1 MNNLIIDGDF
11 STVALWFAAYCFLGW
26 VWESA
31 YRSIKCRKLV
41 NSGFLTGPYVPI
53 YGFGALLYIFLM
65 HFTLNPIILFFVGG
79 LTACIL
85 EYVTSWLLEK
95 IFHARWWD
103 YSDSFMNIN
112 GRICLIGFCAFA
124 AFAVILP
131 YIQLG
136 VGQLINLMTSGWRI
150 ATVIIFATTILYDA
164 YKTSR
169 GLVKFNKTLARY
181 QEEIEKHA
189 APLVDIIRKG
199 KRTFEMHFAKGR
211 EKTRE
216 ILTYQQ
222 RRIMAAFPGF
232 ESIQYPDAFKKIRK
246 LYEDSRYKPQRVK
259 TKKKK

>member
-1 MNNLIIDGDF
+1 MNNLIIDGNF
-11 STVALWFAAYCFLGW
+11 PTVALWFAAYCFLGW
-26 VWESA
+26 VWESV
-31 YRSIKCRKLV
+31 YRSIRSRKLV
-41 NSGFLTGPYVPI
+41 NSGFLTGPYIPI

-65 HFTLNPIILFFVGG
+65 HFTLEPVVLFFVGG
-79 LTACIL
+79 ILACIL
-85 EYVTSWLLEK
+85 EYITSWLLEK

-103 YSDSFMNIN
+103 YSDNFMNIN
-112 GRICLIGFCAFA
+112 GRVCLIGFFAFA

-136 VGQLINLMTSGWRI
+136 VGQLINHITPGWRVT
-150 ATVIIFATTILYDA
+150 AVIIFVITILYDV
-164 YKTSR
+164 YKTTR
-169 GLVKFNKTLARY
+169 GLVKFNKALARY

-189 APLVDIIRKG
+189 APLVDIIRKS

-232 ESIQYPDAFKKIRK
+232 ESIKYPDAFKKIRK
-246 LYEDSRYKPQRVK
+246 LYEDSRYKPKRIK
-259 TKKKK
+259 SKKK

>member
-1 MNNLIIDGDF
+1 
-11 STVALWFAAYCFLGW
+11 
-26 VWESA
+26 
-31 YRSIKCRKLV
+31 
-41 NSGFLTGPYVPI
+41 
-53 YGFGALLYIFLM
+53 
-65 HFTLNPIILFFVGG
+65 
-79 LTACIL
+79 
-85 EYVTSWLLEK
+85 
-95 IFHARWWD
+95 
-103 YSDSFMNIN
+103 
-112 GRICLIGFCAFA
+112 
-124 AFAVILP
+124 
-131 YIQLG
+131 
-136 VGQLINLMTSGWRI
+136 MTSGWRI
-150 ATVIIFATTILYDA
+150 ATVIIFAATILYDA